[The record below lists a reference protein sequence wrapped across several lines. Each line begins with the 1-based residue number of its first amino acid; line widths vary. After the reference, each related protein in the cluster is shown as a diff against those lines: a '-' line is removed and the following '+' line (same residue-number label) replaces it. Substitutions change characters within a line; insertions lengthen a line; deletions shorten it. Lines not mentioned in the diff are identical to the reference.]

1 METRSKAFRGERLRY
16 LRKERGL
23 SQTEAAL
30 RVQSDQSQYA
40 KYENNRATPSL
51 EMAARIAQ
59 EFEVSLDW
67 LVGLSDRRE
76 PYRVEQSEVI
86 EERLLGAFREG
97 DLETLLR
104 MVVDAVYRRR
114 IEPTKPD

>member
-1 METRSKAFRGERLRY
+1 MESHPSTFQGERLRSV
-16 LRKERGL
+16 RKEHGL
-23 SQTEAAL
+23 TQTEAAS
-30 RVQSDQSQYA
+30 RIQTDQSQYA
-40 KYENNRATPSL
+40 RYENNRATPSL
-51 EMAARIAQ
+51 EIAARIAQ

-104 MVVDAVYRRR
+104 MVVDAAYRRR

>member
-1 METRSKAFRGERLRY
+1 MDSHPKSFRGERLRSV
-16 LRKERGL
+16 RKEHSL
-23 SQTEAAL
+23 TQTEAAL

-59 EFEVSLDW
+59 EFKVSLDW

-76 PYRVEQSEVI
+76 PYRVEQPEVI

-104 MVVDAVYRRR
+104 MVVDATQRRND
-114 IEPTKPD
+114 PSNFD